1 MEDNT
6 QYPIIVGNWKIV
18 SQNIIENT
26 CDTSFFHQHGSSI
39 TRTVSYFFN
48 MEDMQRGEHREI
60 TLNFENEEYSGRLEC
75 NANQGSFS
83 IIWYTPLGNEFNR
96 ILAMNDV
103 ISFEK
108 MRNDYYKVEI
118 ITKSKNVTN
127 IREFNREVDSSRI
140 SDKWFPSNYNPD
152 ITVSDWVELLKDTT
166 VFNYKSLQIMKRM
179 KDYGGQATCKQL
191 SMKYGENFNF
201 YNAGSSSL
209 ARRVAKKTGCTVLK
223 NDNDNTKW
231 WPILFLGRDASANE
245 EGAFIWKLR
254 DELSKALDMVDLSE
268 VLLYANPVSEE
279 IKYTKKDFLRIVY
292 MTEER
297 YNLLESLLRNK
308 MNIILQGA
316 PGVGKTFAARKLA
329 YAMMGEVDDSRI
341 EMVQFHQNYS
351 YEDFI
356 MGYRPDGVG
365 FKLTEGIF
373 YRFCKKAS
381 SNPEKEYFFIIDEI
395 NRGNMSKILGELMM
409 LIEKGYRGTELTL
422 AYNGLP
428 FSVPENLYIIG
439 MMNTADRSL
448 AMIDYALRRRFSFFE
463 IEPGFNSE
471 GFQNYQNALENET
484 FNELINQI
492 KILNKD
498 ISTDASLGRGFRI
511 GHSYFCGQ
519 EKNECTREWMRS
531 VVEFDILPMLEEY
544 WFDEPDKIK
553 YWENVLLGVF
563 NDEG

>member
-18 SQNIIENT
+18 SQNIIEKT

>member
-18 SQNIIENT
+18 SQNIIEKT

-428 FSVPENLYIIG
+428 F
-439 MMNTADRSL
+439 
-448 AMIDYALRRRFSFFE
+448 
-463 IEPGFNSE
+463 
-471 GFQNYQNALENET
+471 
-484 FNELINQI
+484 
-492 KILNKD
+492 
-498 ISTDASLGRGFRI
+498 
-511 GHSYFCGQ
+511 
-519 EKNECTREWMRS
+519 
-531 VVEFDILPMLEEY
+531 
-544 WFDEPDKIK
+544 
-553 YWENVLLGVF
+553 
-563 NDEG
+563 

>member
-18 SQNIIENT
+18 SQNIIEKT

-201 YNAGSSSL
+201 QE
-209 ARRVAKKTGCTVLK
+209 LK
-223 NDNDNTKW
+223 Q
-231 WPILFLGRDASANE
+231 
-245 EGAFIWKLR
+245 
-254 DELSKALDMVDLSE
+254 EL
-268 VLLYANPVSEE
+268 
-279 IKYTKKDFLRIVY
+279 
-292 MTEER
+292 
-297 YNLLESLLRNK
+297 
-308 MNIILQGA
+308 
-316 PGVGKTFAARKLA
+316 
-329 YAMMGEVDDSRI
+329 
-341 EMVQFHQNYS
+341 
-351 YEDFI
+351 
-356 MGYRPDGVG
+356 
-365 FKLTEGIF
+365 
-373 YRFCKKAS
+373 
-381 SNPEKEYFFIIDEI
+381 IDK
-395 NRGNMSKILGELMM
+395 SKITFKKYVIL
-409 LIEKGYRGTELTL
+409 K
-422 AYNGLP
+422 
-428 FSVPENLYIIG
+428 
-439 MMNTADRSL
+439 
-448 AMIDYALRRRFSFFE
+448 MI
-463 IEPGFNSE
+463 
-471 GFQNYQNALENET
+471 
-484 FNELINQI
+484 
-492 KILNKD
+492 
-498 ISTDASLGRGFRI
+498 
-511 GHSYFCGQ
+511 
-519 EKNECTREWMRS
+519 
-531 VVEFDILPMLEEY
+531 
-544 WFDEPDKIK
+544 
-553 YWENVLLGVF
+553 
-563 NDEG
+563 